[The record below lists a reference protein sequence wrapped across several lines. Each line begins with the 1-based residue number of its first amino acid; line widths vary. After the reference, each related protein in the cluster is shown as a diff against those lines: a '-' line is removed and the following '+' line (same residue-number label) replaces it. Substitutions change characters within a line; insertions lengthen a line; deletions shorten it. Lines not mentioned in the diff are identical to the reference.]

1 MEKTGKEKSKI
12 SMCHR
17 ASKQRRK
24 METIKEATGAAIRPH
39 DLSYETILYASD
51 FGAAPK
57 KSAVENTQAIN
68 QAILAAS
75 KQGGATVVIA
85 KGE

>member
-1 MEKTGKEKSKI
+1 
-12 SMCHR
+12 
-17 ASKQRRK
+17 

-57 KSAVENTQAIN
+57 KSAEIGRAHV
-68 QAILAAS
+68 
-75 KQGGATVVIA
+75 
-85 KGE
+85 